1 MQETGLGIGAGTSTG
16 VLHELRK
23 PHLSLCEPL
32 GKTGAGE
39 VAVACKGESFLCLL
53 RRGVGHPQ
61 PGKNPAREDRALPP
75 LSLWKLSTLPTPLH
89 TLVPLTLLSLPPS
102 PAPLPHPFPCVFMS
116 LAFFIMSMNSGDFT
130 NRG

>member
-32 GKTGAGE
+32 GKTGASE
-39 VAVACKGESFLCLL
+39 VTVACKGESFLCLL

-61 PGKNPAREDRALPP
+61 PGEDPAREDRALPP
-75 LSLWKLSTLPTPLH
+75 LSLWKLPTLP
-89 TLVPLTLLSLPPS
+89 LPRTH
-102 PAPLPHPFPCVFMS
+102 LFP
-116 LAFFIMSMNSGDFT
+116 
-130 NRG
+130 